1 MNEFYLFLYTT
12 IQLLLVANSIN
23 PELATH
29 ITSKIINELA
39 NGISTPV
46 VYLKHHRMNK
56 FNKRLPRSMAIC
68 QGRSEIERFSMPSIG
83 FKKLLMRF
91 ILWLK

>member
-1 MNEFYLFLYTT
+1 MNEFYLFLYTA

-29 ITSKIINELA
+29 ITSKIINDLA
-39 NGISTPV
+39 NGIGTPV
-46 VYLKHHRMNK
+46 VYLKHHRKNK
-56 FNKRLPRSMAIC
+56 FNKRPCRNMDIC
-68 QGRSEIERFSMPSIG
+68 QDHSQIGRFSMPTIG
-83 FKKLLMRF
+83 FKKSLMRF